1 MKINEVLIIAVGFIV
16 MSGNTFADQSMR
28 YHSSMIGV
36 YLFTL
41 AIIMMVVRAVKKLNY
56 FSNKDKENKTK

>member
-36 YLFTL
+36 YLFAL

-56 FSNKDKENKTK
+56 F

>member
-36 YLFTL
+36 YLFAL

-56 FSNKDKENKTK
+56 FSSKDKENKSK